1 MGLRKIDTTQTITLD
16 GVPGTMRL
24 VRSGRTVQLSMELL
38 MTETTGWTEIIPAGA
53 IPAGLRPKVKFYSTL
68 TTSTSGAKTS
78 TITEHRTNGSV
89 AVAPTQAGTYF
100 GSVTWVI

>member
-1 MGLRKIDTTQTITLD
+1 MGLRKLDTTQTITLD

-24 VRSGRTVQLSMELL
+24 VRSGRTVQLSMEVP
-38 MTETTGWTEIIPAGA
+38 MQDTTGWTEIIPAGA
-53 IPAGLRPKVKFYSTL
+53 IPAGLRPKVKFYTTL
-68 TTSTSGAKTS
+68 TTSVAGAKMS

-89 AVAPTQAGTYF
+89 VVAPSPAGSYF